1 MYNEIMVK
9 AIVCAVSAKAE
20 RQQEELNMKSKKFGT
35 RQMVTTAMLCAI
47 LLIMSFTPLGYLNIG
62 PLAISFNMIPV
73 AIGAIALGP
82 VGGMILGAMFGITSF
97 LQCIGIG
104 GTSAMGV
111 ILFEINPFFAFV
123 QRFVPRLLAGLI
135 SGYVFMGVKKI
146 SNSTVACFFT
156 GFCAALL
163 NTVLF
168 MTALVLLFGNT
179 EYVQGLI
186 GGRNVIVFIC
196 AFVGIN
202 AVVEMI
208 AASMIVGVVG
218 KVLSKFLIR
227 R

>member
-1 MYNEIMVK
+1 
-9 AIVCAVSAKAE
+9 
-20 RQQEELNMKSKKFGT
+20 MKNKRFGT
-35 RQMVTTAMLCAI
+35 REMVTTAMLGAI

-82 VGGMILGAMFGITSF
+82 VGGMILGALFGITSF
-97 LQCIGIG
+97 LQCLGIG
-104 GTSAMGV
+104 GMSAMGV
-111 ILFEINPFFAFV
+111 ILFEIDPFLAFV
-123 QRFVPRLLAGLI
+123 QRFVPRLLAGLLA
-135 SGYVFMGVKKI
+135 GWVYKGVKRI
-146 SNSTVACFFT
+146 CNDTVACFVT
-156 GFCAALL
+156 GFCAALF

-168 MTALVLLFGNT
+168 MSALVLLFGNT

-196 AFVGIN
+196 AFVGVN

-208 AASMIVGVVG
+208 AASAIVGIVG
-218 KVLSKFLIR
+218 KVLCKFTTR

>member
-1 MYNEIMVK
+1 
-9 AIVCAVSAKAE
+9 
-20 RQQEELNMKSKKFGT
+20 MKNKKFGT

-82 VGGMILGAMFGITSF
+82 VGGMILGGVFGITSF
-97 LQCIGIG
+97 LQCLGIG

-111 ILFEINPFFAFV
+111 ILFEINPFLAFV
-123 QRFVPRLLAGLI
+123 QRFVPRLLAGLLPGFI
-135 SGYVFMGVKKI
+135 FQGVKKL
-146 SNSTVACFFT
+146 SNNTVACFVT
-156 GFCAALL
+156 GFSAALL

-179 EYVQGLI
+179 EYIQSLI
-186 GGRNVIVFIC
+186 GGRNVLVFIC

-202 AVVEMI
+202 AVVEMV
-208 AASMIVGVVG
+208 AASAIVGIVG
-218 KVLSKFLIR
+218 RVLSKFLMR